1 MKRTTILTFFAST
14 LFLAAPFASSVANSH
29 PQRVEKKK
37 CPTIKVKGP
46 KKSKAFNPFVYR
58 ATVKDFPSGTRPIL
72 KWSLIGARIIEGQ
85 GTNLVRVKPVAPSV
99 TATLM
104 LENAPGWCESKTASF
119 ETEMTHIL
127 YGDPPYIN
135 SVELSPSSIVRPC
148 PPGTR
153 SETCSTTANQ
163 VQVIVDAAVPPEAEV
178 ILTWEVTA
186 GRVIGE
192 GEKVIWDL
200 SGVAKGTYTI
210 TACAQYS
217 LAGWTSQHTPCGS
230 ATLVISDC
238 TGCKPS
244 N

>member
-1 MKRTTILTFFAST
+1 MILTFFAST
-14 LFLAAPFASSVANSH
+14 LFLVVPLGSSIGNSH
-29 PQRVEKKK
+29 RQRAEKKK
-37 CPTIKVKGP
+37 CPTIEVKGP
-46 KKSKAFNPFVYR
+46 KKIKAFNPFVYR
-58 ATVKDFPSGTRPIL
+58 GQVKDFPKGTRPIF

-104 LENAPGWCESKTASF
+104 LENAPAGCESNSASLQ
-119 ETEMTHIL
+119 TQLTKIL
-127 YGDPPYIN
+127 IGDPPFIN
-135 SVELSPSSIVRPC
+135 SVKLSFSSIVRPC
-148 PPGTR
+148 PAGTR

-163 VQVIVDAAVPPEAEV
+163 VQVIVDTGAPDEAEV

-200 SGVAKGTYTI
+200 SGAAIGTHTV

-217 LAGWTSQHTPCGS
+217 LAGWTSPHTMCGS
-230 ATLVISDC
+230 TTLVISDC
-238 TGCKPS
+238 AGCKAS